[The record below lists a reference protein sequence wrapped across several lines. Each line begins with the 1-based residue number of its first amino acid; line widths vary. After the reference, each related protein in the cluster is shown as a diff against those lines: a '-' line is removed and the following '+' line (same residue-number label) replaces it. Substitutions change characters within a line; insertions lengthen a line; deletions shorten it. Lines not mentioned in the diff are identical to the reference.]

1 MSLLVAVSDF
11 QWREVVQHTLEFQ
24 SARAVGMQEA
34 CRVNAYIVRAARCT
48 ATLDAGYQL
57 AALGLGHDLGE
68 GDTL

>member
-1 MSLLVAVSDF
+1 
-11 QWREVVQHTLEFQ
+11 
-24 SARAVGMQEA
+24 MQEA

-57 AALGLGHDLGE
+57 AALGLGHDPGE